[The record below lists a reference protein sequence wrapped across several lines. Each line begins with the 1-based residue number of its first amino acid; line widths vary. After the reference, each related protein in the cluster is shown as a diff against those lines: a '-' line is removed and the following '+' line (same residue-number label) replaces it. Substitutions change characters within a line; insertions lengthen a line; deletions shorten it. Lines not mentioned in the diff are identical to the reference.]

1 MSVRRHCD
9 AREAWWRRRLRIAL
23 LFLIWL
29 AGCSDATD
37 AERARPPSSRHP
49 ARPHRD
55 AGAETDARTDR
66 ASTSDAAA
74 PIDGASDA
82 HTTDGASDAHATDG
96 AFDAASTAKNT
107 LPARAELV
115 DALRR
120 VDDRFIADHT
130 DPGDARWARSVYF
143 LGDTAAWEVIA
154 EPSYESYA
162 LSWASSHAYTI
173 VGTPSYADNQCA
185 GATFLWAYGRN
196 EEPARLASTRAAL
209 DSMVTG
215 KNEMDWWWVDALFMA
230 MPVFAE
236 VSGLEGG
243 SGYSEEMYRLYTFT
257 KTAAGG
263 RGLWSEHDG
272 FWWRDA
278 THLPPAA
285 EPNGAPVFW
294 GRGNGWAMG
303 AHARVL
309 DALPRTDPH
318 YEEYLAT
325 FTTMARAVI
334 ASQRSDGFWGVSLLD
349 PSHFSGP
356 ETSGTALFAFS
367 LAWGLRTNVLPRAL
381 YEPALARA
389 LHGLLRD
396 AVHSD
401 GTLGWVQDVGDDPS
415 SAQPVTA
422 TSTADFG
429 VGVVLLALAEASK
442 LTM

>member
-1 MSVRRHCD
+1 MPAWRYADVCEGGRRRCTQIAPLILVSLTGCVD
-9 AREAWWRRRLRIAL
+9 AREAPR
-23 LFLIWL
+23 
-29 AGCSDATD
+29 S
-37 AERARPPSSRHP
+37 RPTSSRHG
-49 ARPHRD
+49 ATPHLD
-55 AGAETDARTDR
+55 AGTEHARTD
-66 ASTSDAAA
+66 ASPSDAAV
-74 PIDGASDA
+74 PTDASDA
-82 HTTDGASDAHATDG
+82 LTTDGASDADTTDG
-96 AFDAASTAKNT
+96 ADAGRAALDT
-107 LPARAELV
+107 LPARAELL
-115 DALRR
+115 DAIRR
-120 VDDRFIADHT
+120 VDDRFIADHG
-130 DPGDARWARSVYF
+130 DPGDARWARAVYF
-143 LGDTAAWEVIA
+143 LGDTAAWEVTA

-173 VGTPSYADNQCA
+173 IGATNYADNQCA

-196 EEPARLASTRAAL
+196 EDPARLASTRAAL

-215 KNEMDWWWVDALFMA
+215 KNSTDWWWVDALFMA

-236 VSGLEGG
+236 VSTLEGG
-243 SGYSEEMYRLYTFT
+243 SDYSEEMYRLYTFT
-257 KTAAGG
+257 KTEAGG
-263 RGLWSEHDG
+263 TGLWSEHDG

-309 DALPRTDPH
+309 DALPHTDPH
-318 YEEYLAT
+318 YDEYLAT
-325 FTTMARAVI
+325 FTRMARAVT
-334 ASQRSDGFWGVSLLD
+334 ASQRPDGFWGVSLLD
-349 PSHFSGP
+349 PSHFAGP

-367 LAWGLRTNVLPRAL
+367 LAWGLRTNMLPRAP
-381 YEPALARA
+381 YEPVLARA

-401 GTLGWVQDVGDDPS
+401 GTLGWVQDVGEDPS

-422 TSTADFG
+422 SSTADFG

-442 LTM
+442 LAT